1 MRNGMIMTGLTMVCA
16 AALAGCGQVQPESAQ
31 PSAPQPGATVMMAS
45 VDYPVYSSLEEMGS
59 RSKVVVR
66 GSFVKL
72 AKRDTERS
80 FATGGD
86 PNQQGLPV
94 AVWEFEVDEQFKGP
108 KVGSRIEVL
117 TFDLDRIQIADGR
130 PVKLGAEVV
139 LFLGRERNGVWARA
153 AGDQAVLDVQS
164 DGALRAHRAAD
175 PALAQQA
182 RMTQKA
188 ELETLVQ
195 AP

>member
-16 AALAGCGQVQPESAQ
+16 AALAGCGQVQPESAHL
-31 PSAPQPGATVMMAS
+31 SAP
-45 VDYPVYSSLEEMGS
+45 VD
-59 RSKVVVR
+59 
-66 GSFVKL
+66 
-72 AKRDTERS
+72 D
-80 FATGGD
+80 GGVE
-86 PNQQGLPV
+86 QAAL
-94 AVWEFEVDEQFKGP
+94 FEVDEQFKGP

-117 TFDLDRIQIADGR
+117 TFDLDRIQIADEE

-182 RMTQKA
+182 RKTQKA
-188 ELETLVQ
+188 ELEALVQ

>member
-59 RSKVVVR
+59 RSKVVVK

-80 FATGGD
+80 FATVTVFGKR
-86 PNQQGLPV
+86 PGLMHSMRSSNMKIRMREP
-94 AVWEFEVDEQFKGP
+94 A
-108 KVGSRIEVL
+108 
-117 TFDLDRIQIADGR
+117 IA
-130 PVKLGAEVV
+130 
-139 LFLGRERNGVWARA
+139 
-153 AGDQAVLDVQS
+153 
-164 DGALRAHRAAD
+164 
-175 PALAQQA
+175 
-182 RMTQKA
+182 
-188 ELETLVQ
+188 
-195 AP
+195 